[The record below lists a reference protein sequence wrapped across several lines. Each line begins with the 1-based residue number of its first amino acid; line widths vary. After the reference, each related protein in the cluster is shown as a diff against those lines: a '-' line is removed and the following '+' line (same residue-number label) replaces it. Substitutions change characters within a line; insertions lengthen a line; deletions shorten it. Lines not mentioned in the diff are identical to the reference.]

1 MLPHIKLLIRE
12 FDLENYAVWEDLVE
26 SDSTCVDPEEEK
38 FPEPIKFEAIVH
50 DVKELKEAINHK
62 LFKP

>member
-1 MLPHIKLLIRE
+1 VLPHIKLLIKE
-12 FDLENYAVWEDLVE
+12 VE

-50 DVKELKEAINHK
+50 DVKELKEAITHK